1 MKKIDIKE
9 AASFLARYAPKGDE
23 DPVVL
28 MRGKKPVAVILPTGT
43 ADLETISLSFSPVF
57 RSIMRESVRS
67 LAREGGISSEDL
79 RREFGL
85 PPFQSR
91 RQEMNGR
98 RSGATSR
105 SKRRSPVSKIKAV
118 K

>member
-1 MKKIDIKE
+1 MRKIDIKE
-9 AASFLARYAPKGDE
+9 AASFLAGYAPKAGE

-28 MRGKKPVAVILPTGT
+28 MRGKKPVAVILPTGK
-43 ADLETISLSFSPVF
+43 ADMETISLGFSPVF
-57 RSIMRESVRS
+57 RSIMRESARS

-85 PPFQSR
+85 PPFQSK
-91 RQEMNGR
+91 RQELNGR
-98 RSGATSR
+98 KRSTANR
-105 SKRRSPVSKIKAV
+105 SKRRSSVSRLKAG